1 MNAAR
6 LQDKI
11 ERLLADFVNRA
22 RDIYR
27 DELVSIILYGSA
39 ASGEFSARHSNV
51 NIAVILRD
59 TSLANLSRIA
69 PLLNKYKFRPLKV
82 IFFTEIYIKNSADV
96 FPIEFLDIKENHKI
110 LYGSDLLAGL
120 KIDIKNLRFQCEQEL
135 KSKILSV
142 KRVYLAGMNDP
153 DLDKLLLKFFTSSLH
168 VLRNILR
175 LKKGSA
181 AYLKG
186 EILDGIAVEFHIDIS
201 GMKKILAAKTAD
213 RRLPRK
219 DAAALF
225 NSFVNDLE
233 KISDIVDGL

>member
-1 MNAAR
+1 M
-6 LQDKI
+6 
-11 ERLLADFVNRA
+11 NRA

-142 KRVYLAGMNDP
+142 N
-153 DLDKLLLKFFTSSLH
+153 
-168 VLRNILR
+168 
-175 LKKGSA
+175 
-181 AYLKG
+181 
-186 EILDGIAVEFHIDIS
+186 GIAAEFHIDIS
-201 GMKKILAAKTAD
+201 DMKKILAAKTAG

>member
-1 MNAAR
+1 M
-6 LQDKI
+6 
-11 ERLLADFVNRA
+11 
-22 RDIYR
+22 
-27 DELVSIILYGSA
+27 
-39 ASGEFSARHSNV
+39 
-51 NIAVILRD
+51 
-59 TSLANLSRIA
+59 
-69 PLLNKYKFRPLKV
+69 
-82 IFFTEIYIKNSADV
+82 
-96 FPIEFLDIKENHKI
+96 
-110 LYGSDLLAGL
+110 

-186 EILDGIAVEFHIDIS
+186 EILDGIAAEFHIDIS
-201 GMKKILAAKTAD
+201 GMKKILAAKAAG